1 VYCSKCGTAVTEGAA
16 YCSGCGAPVAAA
28 TATPNEAPDSAE
40 SPHTVP
46 ETSVSAARAAA
57 AYAGFWLRF
66 VAFVIDMILLFI
78 PFTIFTGF
86 LAVGM
91 GLSVAVQQIQ
101 PGESLEALTALL
113 GSAFVLGV
121 LLIMI
126 VGSGLYFA
134 LFECSPLQGSLGK
147 KILGLY
153 VTDSAGK
160 RISFGRASA
169 RFFAGKFVALG
180 VPGLGILYF
189 GLSCIFAG
197 LTAKKQAL
205 HDMISDCLV
214 MRKL

>member
-1 VYCSKCGTAVTEGAA
+1 VYCSKCGTALTEGAL
-16 YCSGCGAPVAAA
+16 YCSGCGAPVAGR
-28 TATPNEAPDSAE
+28 TA
-40 SPHTVP
+40 SPHTTPDAGEPVHTLP
-46 ETSVSAARAAA
+46 EPPGLTALPTA

-66 VAFVIDMILLFI
+66 IAFVIDLILLFI
-78 PFTIFTGF
+78 PLTVIVGF

-91 GLSVAVQQIQ
+91 GLSVAVEQVQ

-113 GSAFVLGV
+113 GSGFILAV

-153 VTDSAGK
+153 VTDTAGK
-160 RISFGRASA
+160 RISFGRASG

-180 VPGLGILYF
+180 VPGLGIIYF
-189 GLSCIFAG
+189 ILSCIFAG
-197 LTAKKQAL
+197 LTPRKQAL
-205 HDMISDCLV
+205 HDMIADCLV